1 MTQKRKLVSK
11 LFVAVVVL
19 TLVSCCFLASTF
31 ARYTSGGSGT
41 GTVNVATW
49 KITGKGTGDAGEINA
64 TFNKLS
70 PSKAEYVDTPRTH
83 STAPVLVATISNTG
97 DVDAL
102 VTLTTGASTI
112 TAPAG
117 GWENPYTESEIEGL
131 FTIKLYT
138 SDTDG
143 AADSVAG
150 LTAYDEAL
158 NEALNVPATNGTLYV
173 YAVVT
178 WSSDVG
184 KTDPDP
190 DGTYA
195 DARDTWVSENVTG
208 VSFDI
213 SYTAVQNSELPA

>member
-31 ARYTSGGSGT
+31 ARYTSGGSGI
-41 GTVNVATW
+41 GTVEVATW
-49 KITGKGTGDAGEINA
+49 KITGEGTGDGGEINA

-70 PSKAEYVDTPRTH
+70 PSKAEYVSTPRTH

-112 TAPAG
+112 TEPDG
-117 GWENPYTESEIEGL
+117 GWGGDGGYSESEIEGL
-131 FTIKLYT
+131 FTIALYT
-138 SDTDG
+138 STTNG
-143 AADSVAG
+143 AAVSVG
-150 LTAYDEAL
+150 DLTAYTA
-158 NEALNVPATNGTLYV
+158 ATAAINVPATSGTLYV

-178 WSSDVG
+178 WTSDDDTVYG
-184 KTDPDP
+184 ED
-190 DGTYA
+190 A
-195 DARDTWVSENVTG
+195 DARDTWVGENVTG
-208 VSFDI
+208 VSFTI
-213 SYTAVQNSELPA
+213 SYTAVQNSQLPA

>member
-41 GTVNVATW
+41 GTVEVATW
-49 KITGKGTGDAGEINA
+49 KVTGEGAGQINA
-64 TFNKLS
+64 QFKQLS
-70 PSKAEYVDTPRTH
+70 PSMDEYVDTPRTH

-158 NEALNVPATNGTLYV
+158 NVPATNGTLYV

-178 WSSDVG
+178 WTSDDDTVKG
-184 KTDPDP
+184 EP
-190 DGTYA
+190 A

>member
-70 PSKAEYVDTPRTH
+70 PSKAAYNNTPRTH

-112 TAPAG
+112 TAPEG
-117 GWENPYTESEIEGL
+117 GWGDYTESAIEGL

-138 SDTDG
+138 STEEEVSPAVGD
-143 AADSVAG
+143 
-150 LTAYDEAL
+150 LTAYTVAI
-158 NEALNVPATNGTLYV
+158 NVPATSGTLYV

-178 WSSDVG
+178 WTSDDETVKG
-184 KTDPDP
+184 AA
-190 DGTYA
+190 A
-195 DARDTWVSENVTG
+195 DTRDTWVGENVTG

-213 SYTAVQNSELPA
+213 SYTAVQDSQLPA

>member
-31 ARYTSGGSGT
+31 ARYTSGGDGT
-41 GTVNVATW
+41 GTVEVATW
-49 KITGKGTGDAGEINA
+49 AISGPSAGEISA
-64 TFNKLS
+64 TFDKLS
-70 PSKAEYVDTPRTH
+70 PSMDEYVSTPRTH

-117 GWENPYTESEIEGL
+117 GWGEYSESEIEGL
-131 FTIKLYT
+131 FTIALYT
-138 SDTDG
+138 STTDG
-143 AADSVAG
+143 AAVSVDG
-150 LTAYDEAL
+150 LTAYADAI
-158 NEALNVPATNGTLYV
+158 NVPATSGTLYV

-184 KTDPDP
+184 GKT
-190 DGTYA
+190 GTDA
-195 DARDTWVSENVTG
+195 DARDTWVGENVTG

-213 SYTAVQNSELPA
+213 SYTAVQNSEIPA

>member
-64 TFNKLS
+64 TFDKLS
-70 PSKAEYVDTPRTH
+70 PSKNAYVDTARTH

-112 TAPAG
+112 TEPDG
-117 GWENPYTESEIEGL
+117 GWGGDGGYSESEIEGL
-131 FTIKLYT
+131 FTIALYT
-138 SDTDG
+138 STTNG
-143 AADSVAG
+143 AADSVG
-150 LTAYDEAL
+150 DLTAYTKAI
-158 NEALNVPATNGTLYV
+158 NVPATSGTLYV

-178 WSSDVG
+178 WTSDD
-184 KTDPDP
+184 KTVTGED
-190 DGTYA
+190 A
-195 DARDTWVSENVTG
+195 DARDTWVGENVTG

-213 SYTAVQNSELPA
+213 SYTAVQNSQLPA

>member
-31 ARYTSGGSGT
+31 ARYTSGGGGT
-41 GTVNVATW
+41 GTVEVATW
-49 KITGKGTGDAGEINA
+49 AISGPGAGGISA
-64 TFNKLS
+64 TFNQLS
-70 PSKAEYVDTPRTH
+70 PSKDAYVDTPRTH
-83 STAPVLVATISNTG
+83 STAPVLVATIKNTG

-112 TAPAG
+112 TEPAG
-117 GWENPYTESEIEGL
+117 GWGEYSKSEIEGL
-131 FTIKLYT
+131 FTIALYT
-138 SDTDG
+138 STTDG
-143 AADSVAG
+143 AADSVDG
-150 LTAYDEAL
+150 LTAYTA
-158 NEALNVPATNGTLYV
+158 AINVPATSGTLYV

-184 KTDPDP
+184 GKT
-190 DGTYA
+190 GTDA
-195 DARDTWVSENVTG
+195 DARDTWVGEKVTG

-213 SYTAVQNSELPA
+213 SYTAVQNSERPGPQA

>member
-31 ARYTSGGSGT
+31 ARYTSGGDGT
-41 GTVNVATW
+41 GTVEVATW
-49 KITGKGTGDAGEINA
+49 AISGPGAGGITA
-64 TFNKLS
+64 TFDKLS
-70 PSKAEYVDTPRTH
+70 PSKDAYDSTPRTH

-112 TAPAG
+112 TEPAG
-117 GWENPYTESEIEGL
+117 GWGTYSDTEIEGL
-131 FTIKLYT
+131 FTIALYT
-138 SDTDG
+138 STTDG
-143 AADSVAG
+143 AADSVDG
-150 LTAYDEAL
+150 LTAYTA
-158 NEALNVPATNGTLYV
+158 AINVPATKGTLYV

-184 KTDPDP
+184 GKTGAD
-190 DGTYA
+190 A
-195 DARDTWVSENVTG
+195 DARDTWVGENVTG
-208 VSFDI
+208 VSFTI
-213 SYTAVQNSELPA
+213 SYTAVQNSERPGPQA

>member
-31 ARYTSGGSGT
+31 ARYTSGGGGT
-41 GTVNVATW
+41 GTVEVATW
-49 KITGKGTGDAGEINA
+49 AISGPGAGGINA
-64 TFNKLS
+64 TFDKLS
-70 PSKAEYVDTPRTH
+70 PSKDAYDNTTRTH
-83 STAPVLVATISNTG
+83 STAPVLVATIKNTG

-112 TAPAG
+112 TEPDG
-117 GWENPYTESEIEGL
+117 GWGDYTKGEIEGL
-131 FTIKLYT
+131 FTIALYT
-138 SDTDG
+138 STTNS
-143 AADSVAG
+143 AAASVDG
-150 LTAYDEAL
+150 LTAYTEAI
-158 NEALNVPATNGTLYV
+158 NVPATSGTLYV

-184 KTDPDP
+184 GKT
-190 DGTYA
+190 GTDA
-195 DARDTWVSENVTG
+195 DARDTWVGENVTG

-213 SYTAVQNSELPA
+213 SYTAVQNSQLPGTQA

>member
-41 GTVNVATW
+41 GTVEVATW
-49 KITGKGTGDAGEINA
+49 AISGPGAGEIDA
-64 TFNKLS
+64 QFNQLS
-70 PSKAEYVDTPRTH
+70 PSKDAYVDTARTH

-102 VTLTTGASTI
+102 VTLTTGESTI
-112 TAPAG
+112 TDPEG
-117 GWENPYTESEIEGL
+117 GWGDYSDSEIEGL

-138 SDTDG
+138 STEEEVSPAVGD
-143 AADSVAG
+143 
-150 LTAYDEAL
+150 LTAYTKAI
-158 NEALNVPATNGTLYV
+158 NVPATSGTLYV

-178 WSSDVG
+178 WTSDDETVKG
-184 KTDPDP
+184 EA
-190 DGTYA
+190 A
-195 DARDTWVSENVTG
+195 DARDTWVGENVTG

-213 SYTAVQNSELPA
+213 SYTAVQNSQLPT

>member
-70 PSKAEYVDTPRTH
+70 PSMDEYVDTPRTH
-83 STAPVLVATISNTG
+83 STAPVLVATITYEI
-97 DVDAL
+97 DVNGIL
-102 VTLTTGASTI
+102 TLTVGEETI
-112 TAPAG
+112 TKTADDWGTYGEEA
-117 GWENPYTESEIEGL
+117 IKGL
-131 FTIKLYT
+131 FDIQLYLSEAKA
-138 SDTDG
+138 SDVESLKGKEVASG
-143 AADSVAG
+143 AETPVTAG
-150 LTAYDEAL
+150 K
-158 NEALNVPATNGTLYV
+158 GTYYV

-178 WSSDVG
+178 WTSDDETVTG
-184 KTDPDP
+184 EA
-190 DGTYA
+190 A
-195 DARDTWVSENVTG
+195 DARDTWVGANVTSVG
-208 VSFDI
+208 YDL
-213 SYTAVQNSELPA
+213 SYTFVQNSELPAPQA

>member
-49 KITGKGTGDAGEINA
+49 AISGPGEGGISA
-64 TFNKLS
+64 TFDKLS
-70 PSKAEYVDTPRTH
+70 PSKDAYKNTPRTH
-83 STAPVLVATISNTG
+83 STAPVLVATIKNTG

-112 TAPAG
+112 TEPDG
-117 GWENPYTESEIEGL
+117 GWEGKPYTKDEIEGL

-143 AADSVAG
+143 AAVSVNG
-150 LTAYDEAL
+150 LTAYTVAI
-158 NEALNVPATNGTLYV
+158 NVPATSGTLYV

-184 KTDPDP
+184 GKT
-190 DGTYA
+190 GTDA
-195 DARDTWVSENVTG
+195 DTRDTWVGENVTG

-213 SYTAVQNSELPA
+213 SYTAVQNSQLPA

>member
-70 PSKAEYVDTPRTH
+70 PSKAAYVDTARTH
-83 STAPVLVATISNTG
+83 STAPVLVATIKNTG

-138 SDTDG
+138 SDTNG

-150 LTAYDEAL
+150 LTAYD
-158 NEALNVPATNGTLYV
+158 EALNVPATNGTLYV

-178 WSSDVG
+178 WTSDDETVKG
-184 KTDPDP
+184 AA
-190 DGTYA
+190 A
-195 DARDTWVSENVTG
+195 DTRDTWVGANVTSVG
-208 VSFDI
+208 YKL
-213 SYTAVQNSELPA
+213 SYTFVQDSQLPA

>member
-70 PSKAEYVDTPRTH
+70 PSKAAYVGTDRTH

-112 TAPAG
+112 TKPDG
-117 GWENPYTESEIEGL
+117 NWGEYSESEIEGL

-138 SDTDG
+138 STEEEVSPAVGD
-143 AADSVAG
+143 
-150 LTAYDEAL
+150 LTAFTA
-158 NEALNVPATNGTLYV
+158 AINVPATSGTLYV

-178 WSSDVG
+178 WSSDAG
-184 KTDPDP
+184 KTAPDP
-190 DGTYA
+190 DGAYA
-195 DARDTWVSENVTG
+195 DARDTWVGENVTG

-213 SYTAVQNSELPA
+213 SYTAVQNSQIPA

>member
-49 KITGKGTGDAGEINA
+49 AISGPGEGGINA
-64 TFNKLS
+64 TFDKLS
-70 PSKAEYVDTPRTH
+70 PSKDAYENTARKH
-83 STAPVLVATISNTG
+83 STAPVLVATIKNTG

-102 VTLTTGASTI
+102 VSLTTGASTI
-112 TAPAG
+112 TEPAG
-117 GWENPYTESEIEGL
+117 GWGGDGGYSESEIEGL

-158 NEALNVPATNGTLYV
+158 NVPATNGTLYV

-178 WSSDVG
+178 WTSDDDTVKG
-184 KTDPDP
+184 EA
-190 DGTYA
+190 A
-195 DARDTWVSENVTG
+195 DARDTWVGENVKG
-208 VSFDI
+208 VSFTI
-213 SYTAVQNSELPA
+213 SYTAVQNSQLPA

>member
-70 PSKAEYVDTPRTH
+70 PSKAAYVDTARTH

-138 SDTDG
+138 STEEEVSPAVGD
-143 AADSVAG
+143 
-150 LTAYDEAL
+150 LTAYTV
-158 NEALNVPATNGTLYV
+158 ALNVPATNGTLYV

-178 WSSDVG
+178 WTSDDDTVKG
-184 KTDPDP
+184 EP
-190 DGTYA
+190 A

-213 SYTAVQNSELPA
+213 SYTAVQDSQLPA

>member
-70 PSKAEYVDTPRTH
+70 PSKAAYVDTARTH

-138 SDTDG
+138 STEEEVSPAVGD
-143 AADSVAG
+143 
-150 LTAYDEAL
+150 LTAFTA
-158 NEALNVPATNGTLYV
+158 AINVPATSGTLYV

-178 WSSDVG
+178 WTSDDDTVKG
-184 KTDPDP
+184 EP
-190 DGTYA
+190 A

>member
-41 GTVNVATW
+41 GTVEVATW
-49 KITGKGTGDAGEINA
+49 KITGEGTGEAGEINA
-64 TFNKLS
+64 TFKQLS
-70 PSKAEYVDTPRTH
+70 PSKAAYVDTARKN
-83 STAPVLVATISNTG
+83 STAPVLVATIKNTG

-158 NEALNVPATNGTLYV
+158 NVPATNGTLYV

-178 WSSDVG
+178 WTSDDDTVKG
-184 KTDPDP
+184 EP
-190 DGTYA
+190 A
-195 DARDTWVSENVTG
+195 DARDTWVGENVTG

>member
-41 GTVNVATW
+41 GTVEVATW
-49 KITGKGTGDAGEINA
+49 AISGPGAGGINA
-64 TFNKLS
+64 TFDQLS
-70 PSKAEYVDTPRTH
+70 PSKDAYEGTDRTH
-83 STAPVLVATISNTG
+83 STAPELVATIKNTG

-112 TAPAG
+112 TKPDG
-117 GWENPYTESEIEGL
+117 NWGEYSESEIEGL

-138 SDTDG
+138 STTNG

-150 LTAYDEAL
+150 LTAYTV
-158 NEALNVPATNGTLYV
+158 ALNVPKTNGTLYV

-178 WSSDVG
+178 WTSDVG
-184 KTDPDP
+184 GKT
-190 DGTYA
+190 GTDA
-195 DARDTWVSENVTG
+195 DARDTWVGENVTG

-213 SYTAVQNSELPA
+213 SYTAVQNSQLPA

>member
-49 KITGKGTGDAGEINA
+49 KITDKGTGDAGEINA
-64 TFNKLS
+64 TFDKLS
-70 PSKAEYVDTPRTH
+70 PSKNAYVDTARTH

-112 TAPAG
+112 TEPDE
-117 GWENPYTESEIEGL
+117 GWVDYTESAIEGL

-138 SDTDG
+138 STEEEVSPAVGD
-143 AADSVAG
+143 
-150 LTAYDEAL
+150 LTAYTVAI
-158 NEALNVPATNGTLYV
+158 NVPATSGNLYV

-178 WSSDVG
+178 WTSDDDTVKG
-184 KTDPDP
+184 EP
-190 DGTYA
+190 A
-195 DARDTWVSENVTG
+195 DARDTWVGENVTG
-208 VSFDI
+208 VSFTI

>member
-41 GTVNVATW
+41 GTVEVATW
-49 KITGKGTGDAGEINA
+49 AISGPGAGGISA
-64 TFNKLS
+64 TFDKLS
-70 PSKAEYVDTPRTH
+70 PSMDEYVDTDRTH
-83 STAPVLVATISNTG
+83 STAPVLVATIKNTG

-158 NEALNVPATNGTLYV
+158 NVPATNGTLYV

-178 WSSDVG
+178 WTSDD
-184 KTDPDP
+184 KTVTGEP
-190 DGTYA
+190 A

>member
-31 ARYTSGGSGT
+31 ARYTSGGDGT

-70 PSKAEYVDTPRTH
+70 PSMEEYVGTDRTH

-143 AADSVAG
+143 AADSVTG
-150 LTAYDEAL
+150 LTAYD
-158 NEALNVPATNGTLYV
+158 EALNVPATNGTLYV

-178 WSSDVG
+178 WTSDDDTVKG
-184 KTDPDP
+184 EP
-190 DGTYA
+190 A

-213 SYTAVQNSELPA
+213 SYTAVQNSQIPA

>member
-70 PSKAEYVDTPRTH
+70 PSKAAYVDTPRTH

-150 LTAYDEAL
+150 LNAYTV
-158 NEALNVPATNGTLYV
+158 ALNVPATNGTLYV

-184 KTDPDP
+184 GKT
-190 DGTYA
+190 GTDA
-195 DARDTWVSENVTG
+195 DTRDTWVGENVTG